1 MKPRAK
7 RRSSN
12 RSQTIWPKQEQI
24 TQRIYLFIYLYFS
37 RIKEGIAGS
46 RKEISVEG
54 QTCMS
59 SEHFLFQTNTE
70 Y

>member
-24 TQRIYLFIYLYFS
+24 TAHLFILYFS
-37 RIKEGIAGS
+37 RIMEGIAGS